1 MLEAGVGNMPI
12 FGIHLEDF
20 LFKSVLF
27 VFFFLS
33 VYLFVVV
40 VCLIIFMM
48 SRD

>member
-27 VFFFLS
+27 GFFLS